1 MALNPGQAIPGQA
14 MMNEPHQLSLLQGFP
29 ASPPKT
35 SPGPPLAA
43 DLPVAR
49 VLLES
54 PLPHLDRP
62 FDYSVPADL
71 AEAAAPGVRVRV
83 RFSGQE
89 LNGYI
94 LERAAESDAGHTLV
108 PLHKVVSPVAVLTPE
123 LKELAGRVAAR
134 YAGTVSDVLRVAIPP
149 RVVKVEKELAA
160 ADADGEAPGE
170 EQTEPVPAPAHA
182 PGHASVQN
190 PDGGPDS
197 GPARTE
203 YPAWS
208 QYRNG
213 SAFLRHL
220 SAGGSPRAVLS
231 ALQGF
236 GPGGWPKLIAGAV
249 AAVRQSGRGAVVV
262 LPDYRDLDRVQAALE
277 ELLPAGDVA
286 RLTADDG
293 QTPRYRSFLRVLN
306 GTAGVAV
313 GTRSAAYAPV
323 RDLGLVVCWDDG
335 DDLHIEQRSPYA
347 HTREVLLLRAEQQGA
362 ACLLAGHARSTEAQR
377 LVDVGW
383 AMPVEAERPVVRS
396 TVPRVLNTADSFEQE
411 RDPLARIA
419 RLPGAAW
426 RAAKEGL
433 ERGPVLVQVARS
445 GYAPSLICDTCR
457 EPARCQACQGPL
469 AIAGAS
475 GSSAVPQCR
484 WCSAP
489 APAWRCSHCNN
500 TRLRRGATGVLRT
513 AEELGRAFPG
523 KPVVTSSGD
532 HVKATVPDT
541 GSLVVATVGAE
552 PVAAG
557 GYAAALL
564 LDGDS
569 LLRRENLRAGEDA
582 VRRWFNA
589 ASLVRPAAEGGI
601 VVITADDT
609 AAVGALLRWD
619 PAGYAQRELGLR
631 TELQLPPAVRV
642 ASVTGGST
650 AVGHFTSEVTRRLT
664 AEGVELRVAGPAPLL
679 PGQLPPAGKT
689 TTGKTTGKTAANA
702 SGQATAAAGGGD
714 VRTLLFIPY
723 SQAGTVTQV
732 LRAVKAASAA
742 KRTEDPVQLRLDGVD
757 VL

>member
-14 MMNEPHQLSLLQGFP
+14 MINEPHQLSLLQGFP

-190 PDGGPDS
+190 PDGGP
-197 GPARTE
+197 ARTE
-203 YPAWS
+203 YPAWL

-236 GPGGWPKLIAGAV
+236 GPGSWPRLIAGAV

-484 WCSAP
+484 WCSTP
-489 APAWRCSHCNN
+489 APAWRCSHCNH

-552 PVAAG
+552 PVAVG

-631 TELQLPPAVRV
+631 AELQLPPAVRV

-732 LRAVKAASAA
+732 LRAVRAASAA

>member
-1 MALNPGQAIPGQA
+1 MALNAGQA
-14 MMNEPHQLSLLQGFP
+14 MTNEPQQLSLLQGFP
-29 ASPPKT
+29 ASPRT
-35 SPGPPLAA
+35 SAGPPLAA
-43 DLPVAR
+43 SLPVAR
-49 VLLES
+49 VLIES
-54 PLPHLDRP
+54 SLPHLDRP
-62 FDYSVPADL
+62 FDYSVPAEMADT
-71 AEAAAPGVRVRV
+71 AQAGVRVKV
-83 RFSGQE
+83 KFSGQE
-89 LNGYI
+89 LSGYV
-94 LERAAESDAGHTLV
+94 LERTAESDAGHDLV
-108 PLHKVVSPVAVLTPE
+108 PLHKVVSPVAVLTPG
-123 LKELAGRVAAR
+123 LRELANRVAAR

-149 RVVKVEKELAA
+149 RVAKVEKEPA
-160 ADADGEAPGE
+160 ADEPGGQPAPGAATQSVRAEAPG
-170 EQTEPVPAPAHA
+170 
-182 PGHASVQN
+182 
-190 PDGGPDS
+190 
-197 GPARTE
+197 
-203 YPAWS
+203 PAWAE
-208 QYRNG
+208 YRNG

-220 SAGGSPRAVLS
+220 NGGGSPRAVLS

-236 GPGGWPKLIAGAV
+236 GPGGWPRLIAEAV

-262 LPDYRDLDRVQAALE
+262 VPDYRDLERVQAALE
-277 ELLPAGDVA
+277 ELLPASDVA

-293 QTPRYRSFLRVLN
+293 QTPRYRSYLQVLN

-347 HTREVLLLRAEQQGA
+347 HTREVLLLRAEQDGA
-362 ACLLAGHARSTEAQR
+362 ACLLAGHSRSTEAQR
-377 LVDVGW
+377 LVDAGW
-383 AMPVEAERPVVRS
+383 AMPVDAARPVVRR

-426 RAAKEGL
+426 RTAKDGL

-445 GYAPSLICDTCR
+445 GYAPSLVCDRCR
-457 EPARCQACQGPL
+457 EPARCQSCQGPL

-489 APAWRCSHCNN
+489 APAWRCGHCNN
-500 TRLRRGATGVLRT
+500 THLRRGATGVLRT

-532 HVKATVPDT
+532 HVKAGVPDAA
-541 GSLVVATVGAE
+541 SLVVATVGAE
-552 PVAAG
+552 PVADG

-589 ASLVRPAAEGGI
+589 AALVRPAAEGGV

-642 ASVTGGST
+642 ASVTGGRT
-650 AVGHFTSEVTRRLT
+650 AVGNFTAAVTGRLK

-679 PGQLPPAGKT
+679 TGQPPSAAKAAGKL
-689 TTGKTTGKTAANA
+689 AAD
-702 SGQATAAAGGGD
+702 AGSED

-723 SQAGTVTQV
+723 GQAGTVTRV

-742 KRTEDPVQLRLDGVD
+742 KRTDDPVQLRLDGVD